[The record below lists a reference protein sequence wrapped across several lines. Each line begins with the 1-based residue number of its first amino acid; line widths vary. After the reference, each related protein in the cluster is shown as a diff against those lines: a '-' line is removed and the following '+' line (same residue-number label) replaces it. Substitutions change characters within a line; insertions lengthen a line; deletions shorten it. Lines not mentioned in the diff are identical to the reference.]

1 MTNAARQNCREKG
14 FTLIELLI
22 VVAIIGI
29 LAAIAVPNFLN
40 AQTRAKIARIRA
52 DMKSLD
58 TAMEAYYLDH
68 NSYIPDA
75 NRADIRVFMGG
86 FHFLTTP
93 LAYMGAPPRDP
104 FAKLDNVDANDQLLI
119 ILTGSTRHPNIYTP
133 AVPLN
138 TFMLLSWGPDRDNDN
153 TGFTNGEYPWG
164 NRGDG
169 EVEYWFKRRA
179 YETSN
184 GLYSNGNLQIGGGQR
199 PSGETYRTLGPVYDF
214 LYGGQ

>member
-1 MTNAARQNCREKG
+1 MHTHPIPKRTG

-40 AQTRAKIARIRA
+40 AQTRARIARIQG

-58 TAMEAYYLDH
+58 TVMEAYYLDN

-75 NRADIRVFMGG
+75 NRKDINVFMSG

-93 LAYMGAPPRDP
+93 IAYIASAPRDP
-104 FAKLDNVDANDQLLI
+104 FARLENVNANDQLLI
-119 ILTGSTRHPNIYTP
+119 ILTGSTNHPNIYTP
-133 AVPLN
+133 KVKLN

-164 NRGDG
+164 GRSAGQ
-169 EVEYWFKRRA
+169 VQQWFDRRA
-179 YETSN
+179 YEVSN
-184 GLYSNGNLQIGGGQR
+184 GLYSNGNLQIGGGLR
-199 PSGETYRTLGPVYDF
+199 PSGGEFHTLAPVYDF
-214 LYGGQ
+214 LYGGR